1 MLSEEA
7 KQELKAMARSAQ
19 VRRDFDRVR
28 EVAAKLDQEGPRL
41 DRFVRFL
48 TDVSRMFPQSF
59 LPETPIEYKNA
70 LL

>member
-1 MLSEEA
+1 MLSEET
-7 KQELKAMARSAQ
+7 KQELKAMAHSVQ
-19 VRRDFDRVR
+19 VRRDFERVR
-28 EVAAKLDQEGPRL
+28 EIAAALDQQGSRL

-59 LPETPIEYKNA
+59 LPEAPIEYKNA